1 MADELRARIRS
12 GVLRPGQR
20 MPTQAQLAAE
30 FGVERQAVRGALRIL
45 QSEHLLTNI
54 SKGAPATVADR
65 ADRAPA
71 GPRPRHSPP
80 RWLSHRG

>member
-54 SKGAPATVADR
+54 SKGRPRRSPTVPTAPRR
-65 ADRAPA
+65 A
-71 GPRPRHSPP
+71 PRPRHSPP